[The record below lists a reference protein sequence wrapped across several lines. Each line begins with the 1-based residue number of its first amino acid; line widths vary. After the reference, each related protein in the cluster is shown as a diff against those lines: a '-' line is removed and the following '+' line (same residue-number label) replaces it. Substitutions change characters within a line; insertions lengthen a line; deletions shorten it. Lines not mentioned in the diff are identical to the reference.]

1 MENPFGT
8 PPLSAGQEQSFPP
21 KPSSDVSST
30 LIHSISSAVIFMVA
44 WYFLISKDI
53 TQILILVLVLFIHE
67 MGHFLAMKIFG
78 YNDLKVFFVPLF
90 GAFASGRKKEISQRQ
105 RAIILLAGPVPGI
118 LIGIVLYLSGL
129 TVQYP
134 VIMKL
139 ANMFVFLNAFNLIPV
154 SPFDGG
160 KLIETLFFSSRE
172 ILTNIFTVASMVI
185 ISFLAI
191 YFKIYMLLIIPFFM
205 ITGFRSRIKLKN
217 VRSELMEAG
226 LDYNKS
232 FEEMTDSEFWLIR
245 KKVIQSFDQFRRID
259 EHVFQTVPQE
269 RAIRNQMIALRE
281 SKMIFDLRIG
291 GKMLLILIW
300 LVFVIAL
307 PLYSG
312 YLYGKQRREIQKR
325 EIINLMNRNSETIK
339 VYYEN

>member
-1 MENPFGT
+1 MDNPFGT
-8 PPLSAGQEQSFPP
+8 PPNSSFQEQSFPP
-21 KPSSDVSST
+21 KPSSDVSSS
-30 LIHSISSAVIFMVA
+30 LIYSIMSAVIFIVA
-44 WYFLISKDI
+44 WYFLISKDV

-118 LIGIVLYLSGL
+118 LIGTGLFLSGM
-129 TVQYP
+129 TVENP
-134 VIMKL
+134 VVMKL

-160 KLIETLFFSSRE
+160 KLVETLFFSSRE
-172 ILTNIFTVASMVI
+172 LLTTIFTVASMII
-185 ISFLAI
+185 ISFLAV

-205 ITGFRSRIKLKN
+205 ITGFRSRVKLKN
-217 VRSELMEAG
+217 VRTELLAEG
-226 LDYNKS
+226 LDYNKT

-259 EHVFQTVPQE
+259 GNVYQTVQQE
-269 RAIRNQMIALRE
+269 RAVRNQMLALQE

-291 GKMLLILIW
+291 AKMLFVLIW
-300 LVFVIAL
+300 FVFVLGL

-312 YLYGKQRREIQKR
+312 YLYRNQRREIQ
-325 EIINLMNRNSETIK
+325 RNEMQKLFHSEPK
-339 VYYEN
+339 VIRYYYQQ